1 MRAQDALAEIVEA
14 SVPLF
19 LRFLDGFDETNATTR
34 TDETPNHVLWTLGHL
49 ALTMYRGAERL
60 GPPVLPS
67 DRFLTADGR
76 GGDGERF
83 DTESVSFG
91 SVPIDDPRLYPPLA
105 RGVDTM
111 QHAAAALAGAIRAL
125 TDDQLDMTIEWG
137 RTTSGLT
144 AFISRL
150 VSHNGT
156 HTGQVIELRR
166 NLGMPRVI
174 G

>member
-19 LRFLDGFDETNATTR
+19 LRFTVGFDDKSATAR
-34 TDETPNHVLWTLGHL
+34 TDHTPNHLIWTLGHL

-67 DRFLTADGR
+67 DRFVTADGR
-76 GGDGERF
+76 GGDRGRF
-83 DTESVSFG
+83 DTESVCFG
-91 SVPIDDPRLYPPLA
+91 SVPVDDRVIYPTLA
-105 RGVDTM
+105 RGVETLE
-111 QHAAAALAGAIRAL
+111 HAATTLADAIRSL
-125 TDDQLDMTIEWG
+125 SDEQLGMTIEWG
-137 RTTSGLT
+137 RATSNLT
-144 AFISRL
+144 AFIARL

-156 HTGQVIELRR
+156 HTGQIIELRR
-166 NLGMPRVI
+166 GLGMPGVI